1 MEDEV
6 IQTATEP
13 VSDVVETNVT
23 STVAEPV
30 VDPSQSAAVTQPVM
44 PAPLTD
50 RELAVQEINNR
61 QVNSYSTK
69 GQGIKNWIATDYNYD
84 ATQAG
89 TLWVAGKINDAN
101 TQMSFLEATLNEDL
115 YSEMDLQKYF
125 FDTNLA
131 TARAYAKEKKH
142 ETAYGFYRAA
152 EEKALAE
159 AQLTGWY
166 MPAEAG
172 YMLSQWILA
181 DEQLKDPNISAV
193 DKARAE
199 SVSRAASGWFEANN
213 ITERGIRCLNS
224 LYLQETIRHN
234 KEMERLQADANDIQ
248 RLTNEAQNKA
258 NAGNYKIQLA
268 EFKFQLAEEE
278 LGTGFDLDDDGI
290 IGHTGEDAQ
299 RFGYYTSEKDWAMN
313 NMGKAMSY
321 WGSDRTREVLGNDYF
336 TAQDS
341 YQYQVQNNVWFKEQA
356 ANNYIDGANMSNFTG
371 IKLQNSEL
379 KKIDDKI
386 AGVNDATIK
395 MIRDGNG
402 QVRLYVFNKDGMA
415 YQITDGNLK
424 LTNGTT
430 INDLLKKQRLT
441 LNTNIDYTLTGKNTS
456 GEQITLNIGKSNYGK
471 YSFLPN
477 LDNKEMY
484 PGFTEKGLKSFEKLR
499 TEKGFKLERGLV
511 DTKGTKE
518 LVLSDTDANG
528 DVTYYSFNSDTGAYK
543 KITDTSSIVEV
554 TYTDGVY
561 SVNYYLS
568 GRERDRWAE
577 NFVDPNSA
585 IIQTAIS
592 NSEIIIGKTDKGEDI
607 YVYVNHDGTTS
618 KPYTS
623 REVFYS
629 HGFDPSRQIKFNYL
643 SDDEIQNLDL
653 TKIQKSLEAYANNIP
668 EQETIKTGTP
678 EDIAKEIEESTTKE
692 EKESIEKEI
701 ASIKTSDVNVRQL
714 SNNKSE
720 SKKNSDSVKT
730 QFKEDTVITDH
741 GKYVTAFAEG
751 EAVKQIQEIDEKFRQ
766 QLGATYL

>member
-6 IQTATEP
+6 IQTTAEP

-23 STVAEPV
+23 NTVTEPV

-44 PAPLTD
+44 PAPLTEK
-50 RELAVQEINNR
+50 ELAVQEINNR

-69 GQGIKNWIATDYNYD
+69 GQGIKNWISTSYNYD
-84 ATQAG
+84 ANQAG

-101 TQMSFLEATLNEDL
+101 TQISFLEATLNEDL

-152 EEKALAE
+152 EEKAIAE

-234 KEMERLQADANDIQ
+234 KEMERIQEDANDIQ
-248 RLTNEAQNKA
+248 RLINESQDKA
-258 NAGNYKIQLA
+258 NAANYALKLA
-268 EFKFQLAEEE
+268 EFNFQLGQEE
-278 LGTGFDLDDDGI
+278 LGTGFDLNDDGI

-299 RFGYYTSEKDWAMN
+299 RFGYYSDQKDWAMN

-321 WGSDRTREVLGNDYF
+321 WGSDRTMEVLGDDFY

-341 YQYQVQNNVWFKEQA
+341 YQHQVQSSVWFKEQA
-356 ANNYIDGANMSNFTG
+356 TNNYIDGVNMSNLTS

-386 AGVNDATIK
+386 SGVNDATIK

-424 LTNGTT
+424 LTNGST
-430 INDLLKKQRLT
+430 INDILSKQRLT
-441 LNTNIDYTLTGKNTS
+441 LNTNIDYTLTGKNTG

-484 PGFTEKGLKSFEKLR
+484 PGFSEKALKSFEKLR
-499 TEKGFKLERGLV
+499 TEKGFKLERGLI

-528 DVTYYSFNSDTGAYK
+528 NVTYYSFSPHTGAYK
-543 KITDTSSIVEV
+543 EITDTSSIVEV
-554 TYTDGVY
+554 TCKDGVY

-568 GRERDRWAE
+568 GRERNRWLE

-585 IIQTAIS
+585 IRDTAIAH
-592 NSEIIIGKTDKGEDI
+592 SEIVIGKTDKGENI
-607 YVYVNHDGTTS
+607 YIYVNHDGTTS

-623 REVFYS
+623 RQMPVPLGS
-629 HGFDPSRQIKFNYL
+629 MPNLQVKFNYL
-643 SDDEIQNLDL
+643 SDDEIQKLDL
-653 TKIQKSLEAYANNIP
+653 TKIQRSLEAYANNIP
-668 EQETIKTGTP
+668 EPEVVKTGTP
-678 EDIAKEIEESTTKE
+678 EDITKAIEESTTKE
-692 EKESIEKEI
+692 EKENIKKEI
-701 ASIKTSDVNVRQL
+701 ASIGTSNVNVKQL
-714 SNNKSE
+714 NNNKSE
-720 SKKNSDSVKT
+720 SKRNNDPIET

-751 EAVKQIQEIDEKFRQ
+751 KAAKQIQEIDEKLRQ

>member
-1 MEDEV
+1 MEDDV
-6 IQTATEP
+6 IQTTVEP
-13 VSDVVETNVT
+13 TSDVVETNVT
-23 STVAEPV
+23 SAVTEPV
-30 VDPSQSAAVTQPVM
+30 IDPNQSAAVTQPVT
-44 PAPLTD
+44 PAPLTEK
-50 RELAVQEINNR
+50 ELAVQEINNR

-69 GQGIKNWIATDYNYD
+69 GQGIKNWISTSYNYD
-84 ATQAG
+84 ASQAG
-89 TLWVAGKINDAN
+89 TLWVAGKINDVN

-131 TARAYAKEKKH
+131 TARAYAREKKH

-193 DKARAE
+193 DRARAE

-234 KEMERLQADANDIQ
+234 KEMERLQEDANDIQ
-248 RLTNEAQNKA
+248 RLANEVQNKA
-258 NAGNYKIQLA
+258 NAANYQLQL
-268 EFKFQLAEEE
+268 EQFNFQLAEEE
-278 LGTGFDLDDDGI
+278 LGTGFDLNDDNI
-290 IGHTGEDAQ
+290 IGHTGADAQ

-313 NMGKAMSY
+313 NMNKAMSY
-321 WGSDRTREVLGNDYF
+321 WGSDRTMEVLGDDYF
-336 TAQDS
+336 NAYDS
-341 YQYQVQNNVWFKEQA
+341 YQHQVQNNVWFKEQA
-356 ANNYIDGANMSNFTG
+356 NNNYIDGVNMSNLTS
-371 IKLQNSEL
+371 IKIQNSEL

-386 AGVNDATIK
+386 SGVNDATIK

-415 YQITDGNLK
+415 YQITNGDLK
-424 LTNGTT
+424 LTDGST
-430 INDLLKKQRLT
+430 INDILNKQKLT
-441 LNTNIDYTLTGKNTS
+441 LNTNVDYTLTSRNTG
-456 GEQITLNIGKSNYGK
+456 GETVTLNIGKSNYGK

-528 DVTYYSFNSDTGAYK
+528 DVTYYSFNTDTGAYK

-554 TYTDGVY
+554 TYVDGVY

-568 GRERDRWAE
+568 GRERNRFIE

-585 IIQTAIS
+585 IIQTAVS
-592 NSEIIIGKTDKGEDI
+592 NSEMIIGKTDKGEDI

-623 REVFYS
+623 REVFFS
-629 HGFDPSRQIKFNYL
+629 SGTDPSRQIKFDYL
-643 SDDEIQNLDL
+643 SDEEISKLDL
-653 TKIQKSLEAYANNIP
+653 SKIQRSLEAYANNIP
-668 EQETIKTGTP
+668 EPEATKTGTP

-692 EKESIEKEI
+692 EKETIKKEI
-701 ASIKTSDVNVRQL
+701 ASIATSDVNVKQL
-714 SNNKSE
+714 NNKSE
-720 SKKNSDSVKT
+720 SKKNTDPVET

-751 EAVKQIQEIDEKFRQ
+751 KAVKQIQEIDEKLRQ